1 MEDNKLGEAAE
12 LASQLWEAD
21 INAEYLVNKRRGKH
35 FDRAMST
42 GSEIPWM
49 VIVGNTELSKG
60 VVTLK
65 KMVEWSEEE
74 VKGVSRDSFVAELLK
89 RL

>member
-1 MEDNKLGEAAE
+1 
-12 LASQLWEAD
+12 
-21 INAEYLVNKRRGKH
+21 
-35 FDRAMST
+35 
-42 GSEIPWM
+42 M